1 MNVLIDTN
9 IVLDVLLSRAGLKE
23 GSANILKYCESKFV
37 NGYISAMTVANITYI
52 LRKDLNREK
61 VLVILSKIFC
71 IFNVED
77 LRSDD
82 LLNAAS
88 LDFSD
93 YEDAV
98 QASTAERIK
107 AEYIVTRNLKDY
119 KNSTVPPITPEEF
132 LESFVK

>member
-71 IFNVED
+71 ILDKRKFCVF
-77 LRSDD
+77 
-82 LLNAAS
+82 LLPS
-88 LDFSD
+88 L
-93 YEDAV
+93 
-98 QASTAERIK
+98 
-107 AEYIVTRNLKDY
+107 
-119 KNSTVPPITPEEF
+119 F
-132 LESFVK
+132 LLQELTLMKTMNIHS

>member
-1 MNVLIDTN
+1 M
-9 IVLDVLLSRAGLKE
+9 
-23 GSANILKYCESKFV
+23 
-37 NGYISAMTVANITYI
+37 
-52 LRKDLNREK
+52 
-61 VLVILSKIFC
+61 
-71 IFNVED
+71 
-77 LRSDD
+77 
-82 LLNAAS
+82 LNAAS

-132 LESFVK
+132 LKSFVK